1 MCIMYQIFILTLG
14 VGLVMTSHIQN
25 KFSNKTYTEKKIYI
39 FGDDE
44 YDTIFSG
51 VYPLYK
57 INSKNPLRAYRWTH
71 IKKRF
76 IKYSKI
82 FCYNI
87 VGPVKNFDDEYA
99 RLTFTLFS

>member
-1 MCIMYQIFILTLG
+1 MYQFFLLVLG
-14 VGLVMTSHIQN
+14 IGMVTTSYVPN
-25 KFSNKTYTEKKIYI
+25 KFSNKTYCEKKIHI

-51 VYPLYK
+51 VFPLSK
-57 INSKNPLRAYRWTH
+57 IHSKIPLRTTRWTN
-71 IKKRF
+71 IKKRY
-76 IKYSKI
+76 IKYTKI
-82 FCYNI
+82 FCDNI